1 MEAQLFQLHRSEW
14 YERVQVFL
22 VLATERVTSLR
33 SGIFW
38 TLSYVLLLALMY
50 LFHSPFRS
58 QLETRT
64 DWYAQVTKG
73 LQIWLAVVLLCF
85 HVGPH
90 LVESRSAAAA
100 STAAKSVSSDAT
112 QHILAEDAVTTIF
125 FPTFCF
131 TSSFCLLLHK
141 IKRRYKLAFT
151 YGPSFTVVMINSVLL
166 SSFAMMHY
174 AACSEVFSTVEI
186 AVGAPEKTWPIPFIG
201 SLTPPSTWLRASQ
214 VVCPQP
220 VAKKPFACL
229 AFLCSLCVAFV
240 WIDYL
245 YKKHLAG
252 GDPSRGILWADM
264 YPEKARSNNSP
275 QAASLRASLI
285 FRCWGLRRTRTPDN
299 HVAKSLGLPEGDP
312 RLREAAPQTISLPS
326 HAKHPKRRGDGDVDP
341 TGWQD
346 EHDRLGVSA
355 EKYVSH
361 PANRP
366 GMVPWFST
374 FIIRTTW
381 QALARM
387 SLEFLT
393 FDVRVLQHY
402 AKPKIFEFHFGS
414 SLNQL
419 PHFRIDGDDDS
430 TYTDNE
436 PAAAGAANLSVTS
449 PSTPLRCQATEALVP
464 SPPKTSPGR
473 KEAEKGDRDIWFDWI
488 ADVGDGF
495 NPTYAMARLLARP
508 SLKIRWHRPPSK
520 RVGLSFLPT
529 FDDSTPTNTPTVD
542 REPFVLP
549 RGSFVLVGGD
559 LAYPSPNDETYTT
572 RLFEPYHDAMSSN
585 VRLQSVFH
593 AEQRRVVV
601 ADASDA
607 DVAHIHLL
615 DAETVSRMAT
625 GRAALRT
632 GRATAE
638 EALRSVPLLF
648 AIPGNH
654 DWFDGLTTYRKYIL
668 ERTWIGGWLMPQR
681 SSFFVLRLPHNWFVL
696 CGDTGNMQDID
707 VAQRNYFLDVI
718 EKCMDAESCVILAA
732 HEPGWLYD
740 SMLRKSEL
748 TQPELAKV
756 SEALGTRLR
765 LRLAGDIHHYSRHTP
780 RDASSEAATLVV
792 SGGGGAFLHG
802 PRNTPVVSQLTAY
815 RRACAFPAR
824 NTLPTL
830 LSRLLGFRVINWK
843 FDLIIGVFSFLVVVS
858 LLPQSIKDVRHD
870 SESSPL
876 MTLPNAAAA
885 WWERVCVY
893 VVTLFTKGIASVLV
907 TLVFFAAFAA
917 AGSEKNAPVWMR
929 LLHSSF
935 WTFLTVFVCCGMLA
949 YLICTLQYM
958 VDNDMLV
965 SADGHWGSAVEDQ
978 VRASVDSLLNHTQ
991 RVLGEAHAS
1000 VTAHELQRLQTSLY
1014 GGSLVNWCGVVLRCL
1029 DPFEML
1035 AYLSEKVS
1043 SPEMGTFTEDASR
1056 LDEVLYYLYFVFF
1069 YWILVT
1075 PLVSFVIGSYL
1086 MCCVTL
1092 FDSLFDATYSAFQI
1106 EEYKHFVRFRLDAAT
1121 RELHAYVIIMS
1132 HVPKLWSWDAA
1143 YQKELKSE
1151 KVRTAPPHLRAYPSR
1166 WHGKSFRTSVRR
1178 DDGKHAGYDEGMEE
1192 GVEILEHFVCAPHR
1206 PPTSTSTA

>member
-1 MEAQLFQLHRSEW
+1 MEAPLIRFRRLEW

-22 VLATERVTSLR
+22 VSVTERVTSLQ

-50 LFHSPFRS
+50 LFHSPFRL
-58 QLETRT
+58 QVETRT

-90 LVESRSAAAA
+90 VVESRSA
-100 STAAKSVSSDAT
+100 TAAGATAKSAALGT
-112 QHILAEDAVTTIF
+112 AQHILAEDAVAAIF

-141 IKRRYKLAFT
+141 VKRRYKLSFT
-151 YGPSFTVVMINSVLL
+151 YGPSFAVVMINSVLL
-166 SSFAMMHY
+166 SCFATMHY
-174 AACSEVFSTVEI
+174 TACSKVFSTAE
-186 AVGAPEKTWPIPFIG
+186 ATAEAPKRTWTILGIG
-201 SLTPPSTWLRASQ
+201 NLTLPSVWTRASQ

-220 VAKKPFACL
+220 VTTKPFVCI
-229 AFLCSLCVAFV
+229 AFLCSLCVGFV

-245 YKKHLAG
+245 YKKRVAD
-252 GDPSRGILWADM
+252 GDPSRGILWADL
-264 YPEKARSNNSP
+264 YPEKTGRHHSSLV
-275 QAASLRASLI
+275 ASSRASFI
-285 FRCWGLRRTRTPDN
+285 FRRWLQRRAHASEN
-299 HVAKSLGLPEGDP
+299 NAAECLGLAEGDP
-312 RLREAAPQTISLPS
+312 RLQEVAPKTILPPS
-326 HAKHPKRRGDGDVDP
+326 RARHAHEWGDGGADP
-341 TGWQD
+341 VGWQD
-346 EHDRLGVSA
+346 EHDRLSA
-355 EKYVSH
+355 EVEKYVSH
-361 PANRP
+361 PTNRP

-374 FIIRTTW
+374 FVMRTTW

-402 AKPKIFEFHFGS
+402 VRPKVFALHFES
-414 SLNQL
+414 SLQNL
-419 PHFRIDGDDDS
+419 PRIGADEKEHR
-430 TYTDNE
+430 THATDKD
-436 PAAAGAANLSVTS
+436 PAAPAATFSDVS
-449 PSTPLRCQATEALVP
+449 ASASRRRQKTPAAD
-464 SPPKTSPGR
+464 SPPSAKN
-473 KEAEKGDRDIWFDWI
+473 RDKKKARESGADVWFDWI

-508 SLKIRWHRPPSK
+508 FLTLPFHRPPC
-520 RVGLSFLPT
+520 RRTGLSFLPT
-529 FDDSTPTNTPTVD
+529 FGDVTPAETPTTD
-542 REPFVLP
+542 RTTRVLP

-559 LAYPSPNDETYTT
+559 LAYPSPSDETYTM
-572 RLFEPYHDAMSSN
+572 RLFEPYHDAMSGN

-593 AEQRRVVV
+593 AEQQRVVV
-601 ADASDA
+601 ADARDV
-607 DVAHIHLL
+607 DVAHVHLL
-615 DAETVSRMAT
+615 DAETVSGMAT
-625 GRAALRT
+625 GRTAQRT

-681 SSFFVLRLPHNWFVL
+681 SSFFVLRLPQNWFIL

-718 EKCMDAESCVILAA
+718 EKYMDAESCVVLAA

-740 SMLRKSEL
+740 SMLRRPQL
-748 TQPELAKV
+748 TQPELNRVAD
-756 SEALGTRLR
+756 ALGTRLR

-780 RDASSEAATLVV
+780 RNASSEAPTLVV

-802 PRNTPVVSQLTAY
+802 PRDTPVVSQLTAY
-815 RRACAFPAR
+815 QRACAFPAR

-830 LSRLLGFRVINWK
+830 LSRLLGFRVVNWK
-843 FDLIIGVFSFLVVVS
+843 FDLIIGVCSFLVVVS
-858 LLPQSIKDVRHD
+858 LLPQSIKKVRRG
-870 SESSPL
+870 SKSVPL
-876 MTLPNAAAA
+876 MTLPDAAVA

-893 VVTLFTKGIASVLV
+893 IVTLFTKGIASVLA
-907 TLVFFAAFAA
+907 TLCFFAAFAS
-917 AGSEKNAPVWMR
+917 AGAEKSTPVWVR
-929 LLHSSF
+929 LLHSSC
-935 WTFLTVFVCCGMLA
+935 WTFLIVFICCSMLA

-958 VDNDMLV
+958 LENDLLV
-965 SADGHWGSAVEDQ
+965 SADGHWGSVVEDQ
-978 VRASVDSLLNHTQ
+978 VRASVDTLLNHTQ
-991 RVLGEAHAS
+991 EVLGGADAS
-1000 VTAHELQRLQTSLY
+1000 VIAYELHRMQASFY
-1014 GGSLVNWCGVVLRCL
+1014 GSPLVSWCGVVLRCL

-1043 SPEMGTFTEDASR
+1043 SPEMGTFAADASR

-1086 MCCVTL
+1086 MCCVTM
-1092 FDSLFDATYSAFQI
+1092 FDCLFDATYSAFQI
-1106 EEYKHFVRFRLDAAT
+1106 EEFKHFIRFRLDAAT
-1121 RELHAYVIIMS
+1121 RELHAYVVIMP
-1132 HVPKLWSWDAA
+1132 HVPKSWTWDSA
-1143 YQKELKSE
+1143 YQAELKGGAA
-1151 KVRTAPPHLRAYPSR
+1151 RATPPHLRSHPSR
-1166 WHGKSFRTSVRR
+1166 WHGKHFRTSATR
-1178 DDGKHAGYDEGMEE
+1178 DDGKKAALDEGMEE

-1206 PPTSTSTA
+1206 LLTPATT